1 MIKKPLRLREAVFAI
16 VLSLT
21 KLQDKRARMGPFLYG
36 LFNILPLTYL
46 YERVNE
52 LNQQDTCTNQ
62 DCQHGWIIKDQPVN
76 TGKGQE
82 EQTGSGMAQSDP
94 PAGWEK

>member
-1 MIKKPLRLREAVFAI
+1 MPTRIKKPLRLREAVFAI
-16 VLSLT
+16 V
-21 KLQDKRARMGPFLYG
+21 KRARMGPFSYG

-62 DCQHGWIIKDQPVN
+62 NCQYGWIIKDQPVDA
-76 TGKGQE
+76 GKGQE